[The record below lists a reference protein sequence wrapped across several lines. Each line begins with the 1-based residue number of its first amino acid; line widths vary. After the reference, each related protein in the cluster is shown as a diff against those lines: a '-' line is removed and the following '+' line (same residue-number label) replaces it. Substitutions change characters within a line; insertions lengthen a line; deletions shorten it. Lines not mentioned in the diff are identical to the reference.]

1 MSWCSLR
8 PMPSGPSSAFS
19 GVSVAFRLRRWS
31 AAPAPRRIAYV
42 VGIVVFAG
50 SAAGVPALPTAVVY
64 REWHVAV
71 NVAITMSAMLLAG
84 WLTMVLA
91 GRPDRLRPK
100 DAFGSV
106 AIAWV
111 AVIAFGSLPY
121 LLTGDFTATNALFE
135 STAGF
140 TTTGATAIT
149 DLASQSHGLLMWR
162 AATQWLGGMGIIVL
176 SIAVLPFVGAGGIHL
191 VRAETPGENVDRLTP
206 RLRGTSVRLW
216 ALYLGFTIVV
226 AVVLALG
233 DMSVF
238 QAIAH
243 ALTAVSTGGFGTES
257 TSLAGFSAYTQWI
270 VIGSM
275 IVAGASL
282 PLHIRAVRDPSL
294 YIRTPESRYYLISL
308 AAGGALVIGGLAMA
322 SAGVSIRTALFTAV
336 ATTTGTGFAVADYAV
351 WPSAVTGVILLLM
364 FLGGM
369 GGSTTGALKTYRVA
383 IALKSAASE
392 ARRLARPHAVSIT
405 RFGRTPLSDEVVT
418 AVRAYIIVYL
428 LGFGIGVVLLLYAE
442 AAWGSGMTLVSGVSA
457 AASAIGN
464 VGPALGSV
472 GPSGSYA
479 IVSGPGK
486 WVLGALMVLGRL
498 EIYPIILLFTA
509 TFWRK

>member
-1 MSWCSLR
+1 V
-8 PMPSGPSSAFS
+8 P
-19 GVSVAFRLRRWS
+19 FRLRRWS

-42 VGIVVFAG
+42 IGIVLFAG
-50 SAAGVPALPTAVVY
+50 AAAGIPALPTAVVY
-64 REWHVAV
+64 REWDTALH
-71 NVAITMSAMLLAG
+71 VAITMLVMLAAG
-84 WLTMVLA
+84 RLTMVLA
-91 GRPDRLRPK
+91 GRPESLRPK

-121 LLTGDFTATNALFE
+121 LLTGEFTITDALFE

-140 TTTGATAIT
+140 TTTGATVVA

-191 VRAETPGENVDRLTP
+191 VRAEAPGEDVDRLTP
-206 RLRGTSVRLW
+206 RLRGTSMRLW
-216 ALYLGFTIVV
+216 GLYLGFTVLV
-226 AVVLALG
+226 AAALAAG
-233 DMSVF
+233 DMTPF
-238 QAIAH
+238 QALAH
-243 ALTAVSTGGFGTES
+243 ALTTVSTGGFGTES
-257 TSLAGFSAYTQWI
+257 TSLTGFSAYTQWI
-270 VIGSM
+270 VVVSM

-282 PLHIRAVRDPSL
+282 PLHIRAMRTPSL
-294 YIRTPESRYYLISL
+294 YIRTPESRYYLMSL
-308 AAGGALVIGGLAMA
+308 AAGSALVIGGLTMG
-322 SAGVSIRTALFTAV
+322 SVGVPIRTALFTAI
-336 ATTTGTGFAVADYAV
+336 ATITGTGFVVANYAV
-351 WPSAVTGVILLLM
+351 WPSAVTGVVLLLM

-405 RFGRTPLSDEVVT
+405 RFGRTPLSDEVVS

-428 LGFGIGVVLLLYAE
+428 LAFGIGVVLLLYAE

-464 VGPALGSV
+464 VGPALGIV
-472 GPSGSYA
+472 GPSGTYA
-479 IVSGPGK
+479 VVSGPGK
-486 WVLGALMVLGRL
+486 WVLGLLMILGRL
-498 EIYPIILLFTA
+498 EIYPVVLLFTA